1 MPYSCWVKI
10 AHILNIVNTK
20 FILAVSFKLLYI
32 ILTSFLKIVQLLP
45 RFMYARGFILFATTL
60 AHTDANR
67 NAPAKCRKPAQSVA
81 AKRRLTASKV

>member
-1 MPYSCWVKI
+1 M
-10 AHILNIVNTK
+10 VNTK

-32 ILTSFLKIVQLLP
+32 ILTSILKIVQLLP

-67 NAPAKCRKPAQSVA
+67 NAPANA
-81 AKRRLTASKV
+81 ANQRRAWRRKRRLTASKV